1 MQVVCEA
8 TQSQSE
14 DVQVGAYQCLVRI
27 MSLYY
32 EKMSFYME
40 RALFGVSPDEV
51 MALMIQ
57 LTLTGMKSQNEKVA
71 LQAIEFWSTV
81 CDEEIDLMAEAAE
94 VSGSVWF

>member
-40 RALFGVSPDEV
+40 RALFGVRQHGLCE
-51 MALMIQ
+51 
-57 LTLTGMKSQNEKVA
+57 
-71 LQAIEFWSTV
+71 
-81 CDEEIDLMAEAAE
+81 
-94 VSGSVWF
+94 

>member
-40 RALFGVSPDEV
+40 RALFGVRQD
-51 MALMIQ
+51 
-57 LTLTGMKSQNEKVA
+57 GMCE
-71 LQAIEFWSTV
+71 
-81 CDEEIDLMAEAAE
+81 C
-94 VSGSVWF
+94 